1 MDITEKDARL
11 RYFYLIDTN
20 SLAQKVSDKLEP
32 TADPKTLFDLIFR
45 QMEQSCERYLNFVW
59 SPNSF
64 NNSGKPD
71 IYSNPILRIVLKHH
85 CILHGFLSAVEKD
98 SQNRDCIKISGAKDT
113 MLHCGYFYTNFYRE
127 KPTYMPDNYN
137 VEAIDSLPQVYNQYK
152 NRFNKYSDSY
162 SYKILINHCQDF
174 CNNFPNVSRYEGS
187 WACFIYTMPEVLTLN
202 RTIGNFQN
210 PQSKTPGKYNKSL
223 IKYYNN
229 LFSCY
234 KKWYYQNNLTLEDKI
249 LFESAMEPIYGFR
262 FFFYA
267 SKLIHK
273 IHTAPIHDT
282 DLTYKDLEGTAMLKL
297 ILQAAQLPII
307 YNRSVFLEHA
317 IRSVLSSQFLKSQ
330 NYQES
335 SCILFTRLSKK
346 AVPKEL
352 LSLSGMEHIRIYL
365 QKLTYVALPLL
376 EDIWDVIIY
385 KLNHNSSSKDK
396 FCINIDTYR
405 SYLTEN
411 YMAIASDYSW
421 YFEKDSEEQMS
432 EFSQD
437 SFYEKLTSA
446 NIETIY
452 QEFCFP
458 SVKYSA
464 FETDSFQDLLL
475 GYFKKERFINP
486 KPELYQQYM
495 SFMAEGE
502 ASVNKG
508 IYNDELKFFKHH
520 AEAILAYAESLMPL
534 KKQ

>member
-1 MDITEKDARL
+1 MDVTEKDARL
-11 RYFYLIDTN
+11 RYFYLIDTD
-20 SLAQKVSDKLEP
+20 SLAQKIGVQLKP
-32 TADPKTLFDLIFR
+32 TEAPNILFDSIFE
-45 QMEQSCERYLNFVW
+45 QMKQSCERYLNFIW

-64 NNSGKPD
+64 NNSSKPD
-71 IYSNPILRIVLKHH
+71 IYSHPILQIVLKHH

-98 SQNRDCIKISGAKDT
+98 SQNRERIKISGAKDA
-113 MLHCGYFYTNFYRE
+113 MLHCGYFYTNFYKE
-127 KPTYMPDNYN
+127 NPISAPNNYSIETDNQL
-137 VEAIDSLPQVYNQYK
+137 SQRYNQYK
-152 NRFNKYSDSY
+152 KRFNNYSDSY
-162 SYKILINHCQDF
+162 SYDILISRCKDF
-174 CNNFPNVSRYEGS
+174 CNDFPNVSRYEGS

-210 PQSKTPGKYNKSL
+210 PQPKAHGKYNKSL

-234 KKWYYQNNLTLEDKI
+234 KEWYYHNNLTLEDKI

-273 IHTAPIHDT
+273 IHTASIHDT
-282 DLTYKDLEGTAMLKL
+282 DLTYKDLEGTAMLQL

-317 IRSVLSSQFLKSQ
+317 IRSVLSSKFLKSQ

-335 SCILFTRLSKK
+335 SRSLFTRLSKK

-365 QKLTYVALPLL
+365 QRLKYVVLPLL

-385 KLNHNSSSKDK
+385 KLNHNSSFKDK

-421 YFEKDSEEQMS
+421 YFEKDKEEQMS

-437 SFYEKLTSA
+437 NFYEKLTSA

-452 QEFCFP
+452 QEFYFP
-458 SVKYSA
+458 AVKYSG

-475 GYFKKERFINP
+475 GYFKKERLVNP
-486 KPELYQQYM
+486 EPNLFQQYM
-495 SFMAEGE
+495 HFMAKGE

-508 IYNDELKFFKHH
+508 ILNDELNFFKHH
-520 AEAILAYAESLMPL
+520 TQAILTYAENLMPL
-534 KKQ
+534 K